1 MSEQIW
7 LTLLLVFIRIAA
19 FVQMMPVIS
28 ARGVPKHVPVFLSVL
43 LTMLVGPHAP
53 LTEVPSAPSLILA
66 AGGEVALGL
75 AAGTILATLF
85 SALTL
90 ASEIVSQQTGFAM
103 MQLFNPV
110 MKSNE
115 GPLGILAGLL
125 AGAMFLTSGMHL
137 KFLMVLARSFNTI
150 PPGTAGLSDD
160 LARDV
165 LAMGGEAIALG
176 VQLAGPVV
184 VLVLLINLF
193 IGMLTRLAPK
203 MNVFFSVG
211 MSITGTTGILL
222 FASTLPWM
230 LITHQDTLDGGLR
243 VVAHMFG
250 LL

>member
-1 MSEQIW
+1 MNEQVW
-7 LTLLLVFIRIAA
+7 LTLLLVFIRIGA
-19 FVQMMPVIS
+19 FIQLMPVIS

-43 LTMLVGPHAP
+43 LTVLVGPHAP
-53 LTEVPSAPSLILA
+53 LTEVPSIMSLILA

-90 ASEIVSQQTGFAM
+90 AGEIVAQQTGFAA

-115 GPLGILAGLL
+115 GPLGILSGLL
-125 AGAMFLTSGMHL
+125 AGAVFLTSGTHL
-137 KFLMVLARSFNTI
+137 KFLMVLAQSFTTV

-160 LARDV
+160 MARTV
-165 LAMGGEAIALG
+165 IAMGGEALSLG

-184 VLVLLINLF
+184 VLVLLINIF
-193 IGMLTRLAPK
+193 TGMLTRLAPK

-211 MSITGTTGILL
+211 MSITGTAGIFV
-222 FASTLPWM
+222 FASALPWM
-230 LITHQDTLDGGLR
+230 LITHKDFLEGGLR
-243 VVAHMFG
+243 TVAHLFG

>member
-1 MSEQIW
+1 MNEQVW
-7 LTLLLVFIRIAA
+7 LTLLLVFIRVGA

-28 ARGVPKHVPVFLSVL
+28 ARGVPRHVPVFLSVL
-43 LTMLVGPHAP
+43 LTVLVGPHAP
-53 LTEVPSAPSLILA
+53 MTEVPSIASLIVA
-66 AGGEVALGL
+66 ACGEVALGL

-125 AGAMFLTSGMHL
+125 AGAVFLSSGAHL
-137 KFLMVLARSFNTI
+137 KFLMVLARSFTTI

-160 LARDV
+160 LAHTV
-165 LAMGGEAIALG
+165 VAIGGEAIGLG

-184 VLVLLINLF
+184 VLVLLINIF
-193 IGMLTRLAPK
+193 TGMLTRLAPK

-211 MSITGTTGILL
+211 MSITGTAGIFV
-222 FASTLPWM
+222 FASALPWM
-230 LITHQDTLDGGLR
+230 LITHKDVLDGGLR
-243 VVAHMFG
+243 TIANVFG